1 MRELTREELERE
13 NEILRMEKARIQ
25 EMYDRTIK
33 ILTAIHSA
41 MYPQPVEVGGTTY
54 TFRPKDPHLFMQTLS
69 DRIRAIPDELDKLP
83 TM

>member
-13 NEILRMEKARIQ
+13 NEILRMEKDRILA
-25 EMYDRTIK
+25 MYDHAIK

-41 MYPQPVEVGGTTY
+41 TYPKLVEHEGKTFA
-54 TFRPKDPHLFMQTLS
+54 FRPEDHHLFMQTLS
-69 DRIRAIPDELDKLP
+69 DRIRAIPDELEKLS